1 MGMPGWKDTGNAA
14 AQVACR
20 QLGLPWTA
28 AHAFTASDASEGVV
42 SSPGPGTN
50 GSAPFLLTSVGCS
63 GSEAKLVDCQYFKGL
78 PAVGDTTC
86 MANDAGVCSM
96 GGGLVTAGT
105 SRGCQLWVIPAW
117 PMM

>member
-1 MGMPGWKDTGNAA
+1 MGMPGWNDTGNAA